1 MSTLLKLKLFSMTKY
16 RKDFQKPT
24 SPATTAKDSIL
35 AKGKLVYANNG
46 ERGQAAR
53 NNPFTPSGVLATN
66 GLGPKRTLSL
76 SFAACS
82 PQRLVIESRTGSRIK
97 HACLRAPAIILAPIY
112 VEADALVTVC
122 MIPE

>member
-46 ERGQAAR
+46 EHGKATR
-53 NNPFTPSGVLATN
+53 NNPFTPSGVLAKWVGTQKDFEPI
-66 GLGPKRTLSL
+66 LRSL
-76 SFAACS
+76 FASKTC
-82 PQRLVIESRTGSRIK
+82 
-97 HACLRAPAIILAPIY
+97 Y
-112 VEADALVTVC
+112 
-122 MIPE
+122 